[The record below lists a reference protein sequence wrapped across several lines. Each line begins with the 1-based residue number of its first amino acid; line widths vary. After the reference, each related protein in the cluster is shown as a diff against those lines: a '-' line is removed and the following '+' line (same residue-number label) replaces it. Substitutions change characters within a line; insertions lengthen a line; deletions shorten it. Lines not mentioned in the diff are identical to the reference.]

1 MGKPLTKLG
10 KLFISGTET
19 YSTMS
24 KLPNDAANGALAT
37 VGSGSVLANYPV
49 VKTQQ
54 GWFIQNLV
62 GSTST
67 LNGLP
72 ASVGNLTA
80 GQPAFNTTVGK
91 PVWWNG
97 SHWIDATGATVS

>member
-19 YSTMS
+19 YSTLS

-37 VGSGSVLANYPV
+37 VGSSSVLANYPV

-67 LNGLP
+67 LNDLPSSVGSLP
-72 ASVGNLTA
+72 AGLENSFQA
-80 GQPAFNTTVGK
+80 R
-91 PVWWNG
+91 
-97 SHWIDATGATVS
+97 